1 MACRSLRT
9 RLAIPGRYR
18 CQAQECQ
25 TLGPSVT
32 SVVVPSIAV
41 RAFVPHDHLVV
52 HVDALQSDVVENED
66 DARETLLARKMG
78 AADGVV
84 AGLER
89 VRAGVAQLLLRAA
102 NNLQFAVVLVIKFRR
117 RQVVHAAQPFD
128 VVGRE
133 RPRLVD
139 RLR

>member
-52 HVDALQSDVVENED
+52 HVDALQSDVVKDVD
-66 DARETLLARKMG
+66 DARETLARKMG
-78 AADGVV
+78 AADGIV
-84 AGLER
+84 AGLEGIW
-89 VRAGVAQLLLRAA
+89 AGCAQFALTAA
-102 NNLQFAVVLVIKFRR
+102 NNFQFTLVLAVKFRR

-128 VVGRE
+128 VIRRE

-139 RLR
+139 GLR